1 MTNIDNLIYCMGEKL
16 IKKKKKTEI
25 LNCYGKLIINDHSIH
40 CLNFIFVK
48 QFMISNE
55 LDFYYLTILEILKG
69 LLKVKEFIFKK
80 KKKLLIKI
88 FWTYF

>member
-1 MTNIDNLIYCMGEKL
+1 
-16 IKKKKKTEI
+16 
-25 LNCYGKLIINDHSIH
+25 
-40 CLNFIFVK
+40 
-48 QFMISNE
+48 MISNE

-69 LLKVKEFIFKK
+69 LLKVKEFILKK

>member
-16 IKKKKKTEI
+16 IKIKIKIEI

-69 LLKVKEFIFKK
+69 LLK
-80 KKKLLIKI
+80 
-88 FWTYF
+88 